1 MQNSTANGSVSDT
14 AATGK
19 KFSFK
24 NLSITKKVAFAIVL
38 INMAGLVAMGAILA
52 ELSSSHQIS
61 DAVKRWSR
69 DTANMATQ
77 ISGGVKWG
85 KAEAIVSG
93 YQFFIDDVDS
103 GLEGFV
109 AYNSAGEKVNEWV
122 RPGAE
127 AVISEPAFEGPQDLA
142 GEGSQTVELGDA
154 SGYVVTTM
162 LPADKDGTPIG
173 QISTFWSTAAMIEA
187 ARMFAWQIFA
197 FQLGVLVISV
207 GILLFIL
214 RKQVGLPLGRINA
227 RIEQLQAGDYH
238 TAVPHA
244 EKGDEVGVIAR
255 ALTGFCSAAEAKER
269 ADVEMERQRKQMD
282 AERQSNSEASEETV
296 RRQQAVVSE
305 IGSALVRLAAGDLTV
320 RLPDLDSNFRKLGED
335 FNSAVSSLAANIQT
349 IGDSQ
354 ISVAKA
360 SGDLEKGTDE
370 LSRRTEKQAAS
381 LEETAA
387 ALDEITTTVQNA
399 SQMAAEAGKL
409 VADARKGADH
419 SGEVVTR
426 AIGAMGLIEQSSG
439 KIADI
444 LKVIDEIA
452 FQTNLLALNAGVEAA
467 RAGEAGKG
475 FAVVA
480 QEVRDLAGRS
490 AEAAKEIKDLIEASV
505 KQVKSGVSLVNET
518 GSAISEIEA
527 KVGEVARTVES
538 IATSAREQAS
548 GISEINAAIN
558 EMDQMTQRNAA
569 MVQENHS
576 ASQDLGAQCTRLAEV
591 VSSFKVSEKGSAT
604 AASGSASRASYTP
617 AVQTPAPQPATRPTS
632 VTPAAP
638 RSPARA
644 KTAVVAE
651 GNTLRQVDADDWEEF

>member
-1 MQNSTANGSVSDT
+1 MQLSTDQGSVPDSTAS
-14 AATGK
+14 GK
-19 KFSFK
+19 KLSFK
-24 NLSITKKVAFAIVL
+24 NLSITKKVAFAIVFINLVGL
-38 INMAGLVAMGAILA
+38 IAMGAILA
-52 ELSSSHQIS
+52 QLSSSHQIS

-93 YQFFIDDVDS
+93 YQFFIDDPDS

-109 AYNSAGEKVNEWV
+109 AYNSAGQKVNEWT
-122 RPGAE
+122 RAGAE
-127 AVISEPAFEGPQDLA
+127 NLTSVSAFQGPQDLA
-142 GEGSQTVELGDA
+142 GEGSRTVQLPDG

-173 QISTFWSTAAMIEA
+173 QVSTFWSTAAMIEA
-187 ARMFAWQIFA
+187 AKMFAWQIFA
-197 FQLGVLVISV
+197 FQLGVLVVSV

-227 RIEQLQAGDYH
+227 RIEQLQSGDYH

-244 EKGDEVGVIAR
+244 DKGDEVGVIAR

-269 ADVEMERQRKQMD
+269 ADEEMERQRKQMD

-305 IGSALVRLAAGDLTV
+305 IGAALVRLAAGDLTV
-320 RLPDLDSNFRKLGED
+320 RLPDLDDSFRKLGED
-335 FNSAVSSLAANIQT
+335 FNSAVSSLAATIQT
-349 IGDSQ
+349 IGDAQ
-354 ISVAKA
+354 VSVAKS
-360 SGDLEKGTDE
+360 SGELEKGTDE

-387 ALDEITTTVQNA
+387 ALDQITTTVQNA

-409 VADARKGADH
+409 VTDARQGADH
-419 SGEVVTR
+419 SGAVVTK
-426 AIGAMGLIEQSSG
+426 AIGAMGLIEESSG

-505 KQVKSGVSLVNET
+505 TQVKSGVSLVNET
-518 GSAISEIEA
+518 GDAISKIEA
-527 KVGEVARTVES
+527 KVGEVARTVEA

-548 GISEINAAIN
+548 GISEINSAIN

-576 ASQDLGAQCTRLAEV
+576 ASRDLGVQCSRLAEV
-591 VSSFKVSEKGSAT
+591 VASFKVSEHGHV
-604 AASGSASRASYTP
+604 AASLAAPRASR
-617 AVQTPAPQPATRPTS
+617 
-632 VTPAAP
+632 TPAAP
-638 RSPARA
+638 VSTPRPASRPTSERA
-644 KTAVVAE
+644 PAAPKRPAPATAVVAE